1 MVSDVAIVALGIV
14 IFAVDGLVAFEVIVV
29 DEVAAADF

>member
-14 IFAVDGLVAFEVIVV
+14 IFAVDGLVAFEVIV
-29 DEVAAADF
+29 AAVF